1 MINFFCHLSFDK
13 GAQTILWGKNNLFN
27 KLHRDDLMSPYLL
40 PHTKINSKLIM
51 DFNGRAKTTNA

>member
-27 KLHRDDLMSPYLL
+27 KLHRDDLMSPYLY
-40 PHTKINSKLIM
+40 HTQKLTQ
-51 DFNGRAKTTNA
+51 NGSWT